1 MTRGRPFTFP
11 LRGLLTAQDL
21 IPNAD
26 VSVET
31 FAEFVDALRA
41 GDVYVNVQTIQHP
54 PGEIRGQAQGAE
66 TFLSSLDGGEEVPP
80 VDTLASGDAFL
91 SLNATETRLEYEVTI
106 ADLPPNNVTQVNL
119 NVAPPSFNGPI
130 VLSLTTGGPP
140 FAFPLRGSLT
150 AQNLIPNAD
159 VSVETFAEFV
169 DAMKAG
175 DVYVNVHTVEHPP
188 GKIRGQVEG
197 TETFVSSL
205 DGEQEDPP
213 VITDASGNGQVVL
226 SADRTTLRF
235 ALSVFDLAPDQITQ
249 AHIHVG
255 EPGVNGPV
263 VFFLSATSFTS
274 PLIGTL
280 TAANFIPA
288 PEVGVVTF
296 EDFLAV
302 LYAGDTYINV
312 HTIMYPGGEVRGQ
325 LEAPVT
331 FDAFLDGEQEDP
343 PVMTDATGI
352 GQVVLSA
359 DRTTLRFALS
369 VFDLPIDQ
377 ITQAHIHVAPPGG
390 QRPGRLLSLRH
401 VVHQPAHRHSD
412 GGRLHPGAG
421 NRRGYLRGFP
431 RRAVCRGHLH
441 ERPHRDQ
448 PLRRSAR
455 PAGVVD

>member
-377 ITQAHIHVAPPGG
+377 ITQAHIHVAPPGVNGPVVFFLSDMSFTSPLIGTLTAADFIPAPEIGVDTFEDFLDVLFAGDTYMNVHTVTNPPGEVRG
-390 QRPGRLLSLRH
+390 QL
-401 VVHQPAHRHSD
+401 
-412 GGRLHPGAG
+412 
-421 NRRGYLRGFP
+421 
-431 RRAVCRGHLH
+431 
-441 ERPHRDQ
+441 E
-448 PLRRSAR
+448 
-455 PAGVVD
+455 